1 MTSTPSDPQV
11 PAKKP
16 AKKGKELRKWLRRG
30 AFAVVALGVVGLMV
44 MAAMPTPLPVDV
56 AEVRRGNLRVT
67 VDEDGKTR
75 VVDRYLV
82 SAPLSGNLARIELDP
97 GAAVRQGDVLA
108 RLVPIDA
115 PMLDART
122 RAEANARVGV
132 AEAQVAQARLAIERG
147 RVASEFLANEATRQR
162 NLADSGSLAAQVAE
176 RAEMDARTAREELR
190 SLEFGVRV
198 AESQLRLAQTALRRL
213 EGGTAGEQIE
223 VVSPIDGHVLRLA
236 QESAGVVQVG
246 APLLE
251 LGDKSHLEIVV
262 DVLTSDAVRIR
273 PGIAAELERWGGEG
287 VLRAHVKRIEPSAFT
302 RISALGVEEQR
313 VNVVLELDDPRE
325 RWESLGD
332 GYRVEARI
340 LVTEVT
346 DVVLVPSSA
355 LFRHGDDWAVYAVES
370 AHVVRR
376 IVRTG
381 ERNGI
386 DVQVLEGLAPGA
398 VVVVHPSDAVKEG
411 VEVERR
417 K

>member
-1 MTSTPSDPQV
+1 MTSTPSAPQV
-11 PAKKP
+11 PAKKT
-16 AKKGKELRKWLRRG
+16 AKKGKELRKWLRRV
-30 AFAVVALGVVGLMV
+30 AFAVVALGAVGLMV

-82 SAPLSGNLARIELDP
+82 SAPLSGNLARMELDP
-97 GAAVRQGDVLA
+97 GAAVHQGDVLA

-132 AEAQVAQARLAIERG
+132 AEAQVQQTRLAIERG
-147 RVASEFLANEATRQR
+147 RVASEFLAREATRQR
-162 NLADSGSLAAQVAE
+162 ELANSGSLAAQLAE

-213 EGGTAGEQIE
+213 EGGTAGEQID
-223 VVSPIDGHVLRLA
+223 VVSPIDGHVLRVA
-236 QESAGVVQVG
+236 QQSAGVVQAG
-246 APLLE
+246 MPLLE

-273 PGIAAELERWGGEG
+273 PGIAAELDRWGGQG
-287 VLRAHVKRIEPSAFT
+287 VLGAHVKRIEPSAFT

-355 LFRHGDDWAVYAVES
+355 LFRHGDEWAVYAVEN
-370 AHVVRR
+370 AHVARR
-376 IVRTG
+376 TVRTG

-398 VVVVHPSDAVKEG
+398 VVIVHPSDAVKEG

-417 K
+417 Q